1 MKSSHRNRYPE
12 RGSSTVS
19 SCQPGGAL
27 VMLTAQNWGLNHSRH
42 PTTRADLSG
51 PKAPHGANSTYPVPR
66 GPKWPWK
73 SL

>member
-1 MKSSHRNRYPE
+1 
-12 RGSSTVS
+12 
-19 SCQPGGAL
+19 
-27 VMLTAQNWGLNHSRH
+27 MLTAQNWGLNHSRH

-73 SL
+73 SS